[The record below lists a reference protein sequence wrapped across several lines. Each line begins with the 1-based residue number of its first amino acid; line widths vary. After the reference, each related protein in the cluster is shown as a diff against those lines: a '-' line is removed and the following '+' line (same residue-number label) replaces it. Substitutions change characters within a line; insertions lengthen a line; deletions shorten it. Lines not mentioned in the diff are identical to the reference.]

1 MKAKEFLHLMGEID
15 DDLIVNAK
23 KAPALKRS
31 PAWRKT
37 LCIAAAACL
46 IVGILTATIWITMRE
61 SSPVPPIETDT
72 DEVTTDSVQNE
83 TQDTTISS
91 GDTTEPDIT
100 DHPGDDVQV
109 DAPYTVLMIGPYD
122 GTGIAEG
129 VEYIIKERN
138 KYSDSSISK
147 EEKVS
152 AEEFGESFEFTYK
165 ETYEE
170 SFSGLIIHTYV
181 AGNGVTVKFD
191 KTKENIVFY
200 DITYIYTPKAED
212 PTLPE
217 QDCLLIAQ
225 DYLASI
231 TEYADQY
238 VCTSVYDY
246 DGEKQ
251 GGPAYIFLLTRFL
264 DKYRT
269 YDDITINVSKTGDI
283 TCYNKTSF
291 GCADGITLPSEQEYA
306 QMQASAI
313 KAMEKMYEGR
323 KYTYELR
330 DVYIS
335 YDAQGKLAVE
345 FLIDMKVWP
354 KVANEDAAPWSE
366 LCHLLIYPED
376 LAAETAQENS
386 Q

>member
-1 MKAKEFLHLMGEID
+1 MKANEFLHLMGEID

-23 KAPALKRS
+23 KAPAPKRS

-46 IVGILTATIWITMRE
+46 IVGILTATILITMRE
-61 SSPVPPIETDT
+61 SPKGPPVETDT
-72 DEVTTDSVQNE
+72 NEVTTDSVQNE

-100 DHPGDDVQV
+100 DHPGDDAQI
-109 DAPYTVLMIGPYD
+109 DTPYTVLVIGPYD
-122 GTGIAEG
+122 GGGSTEDAKF
-129 VEYIIKERN
+129 VTKEYSHYVDGK
-138 KYSDSSISK
+138 ISK
-147 EEKVS
+147 EEKVLV
-152 AEEFGESFEFTYK
+152 EEFGKKFEFCYK
-165 ETYEE
+165 ETYVE
-170 SFSGLIIHTYV
+170 SFSGLVTHTYV
-181 AGNGVTVKFD
+181 ADNGVTVKFD
-191 KTKENIVFY
+191 KTKEKIVFF
-200 DITYIYTPKAED
+200 DISYIYTQD
-212 PTLPE
+212 NTLPKLSE
-217 QDCLLIAQ
+217 QECVQIAQ
-225 DYLASI
+225 TYLQNL
-231 TEYADQY
+231 TEYDDQY
-238 VCTSVYDY
+238 NCTDVYDY

-251 GGPAYIFLLTRFL
+251 GGPRYIITFTRSI
-264 DKYRT
+264 DCYKT
-269 YDDITINVSKTGDI
+269 YDRLVLCVTKTGDI
-283 TCYNKTSF
+283 TCYNKSYF